1 MVSESC
7 VAVTDD
13 DVGRHLQDL
22 YEAADLTQLR
32 QRLVRHVAELG
43 FWGVGEYVNC
53 LQVTRTYASPRK
65 FIWDN
70 LSDHVGSR
78 RLDLI
83 DAVFSAA
90 LSQGIAEENRRLRWL
105 ASQKRPYL
113 LFSSETAQFK
123 FYREFRK
130 TLDDFR
136 LRSPNTLVVPV
147 PDGGA
152 GLRRLW
158 AFCET
163 SGSLRNAHEAACLMM
178 AYNHLRQL
186 LSTRGTDVGSRQTT
200 SGNGA
205 TDWLGRDPMHASAVP
220 SEPSKL
226 LLAQGCPTRKQAVRA
241 YIEDHLN
248 DPELGVDRLC
258 RALAMSRR
266 TVYRMF
272 ADDGGVTSYLTE
284 RRLARAF
291 SELSAASPSRGL
303 ICAVAERHGFVD
315 QNHFSRLFR
324 KRFQIAPSDAIGL
337 RSASPEPMTHDGSSK
352 SDLARGVLRSDRA
365 VAIR

>member
-1 MVSESC
+1 MTDSD
-7 VAVTDD
+7 VTH
-13 DVGRHLQDL
+13 HLQDL
-22 YEAADLTQLR
+22 YEAANLTHLR
-32 QRLVRHVAELG
+32 ERLARHVAELG

-53 LQVTRTYASPRK
+53 LQVTETYASPTK

-70 LSDHVGSR
+70 LSEHVGSR

-83 DAVFSAA
+83 DALFSAA
-90 LSQGIAEENRRLRWL
+90 LSQGTAEENRRLRWL

-147 PDGGA
+147 SDGGA

-158 AFCET
+158 AFSET
-163 SGSLRNAHEAACLMM
+163 NGSLRNIHEAACLMM
-178 AYNHLRQL
+178 AYNHMRQL
-186 LSTRGTDVGSRQTT
+186 LSAEGADFGSRPTT
-200 SGNGA
+200 SGNAA
-205 TDWLGRDPMHASAVP
+205 TDGPGQGPMHAAAMP
-220 SEPSKL
+220 SQTHKPVLTRKS
-226 LLAQGCPTRKQAVRA
+226 PTREEAVRA
-241 YIEDHLN
+241 HIEDHLN
-248 DPELGVDRLC
+248 DPELGMAQLC
-258 RALAMSRR
+258 RTFAMSRR

-272 ADDGGVTSYLTE
+272 AGDGGVARYLTE

-291 SELSAASPSRGL
+291 GELSAASPSRGL
-303 ICAVAERHGFVD
+303 ISAVAERHGFVD

-324 KRFQIAPSDAIGL
+324 RKFQIAPSDAIGL
-337 RSASPEPMTHDGSSK
+337 GSANREPMTCDSGSA
-352 SDLARGVLRSDRA
+352 SDLASGLLGTDRA
-365 VAIR
+365 VATR

>member
-1 MVSESC
+1 M
-7 VAVTDD
+7 TDGE
-13 DVGRHLQDL
+13 VGRHLQDL
-22 YEAADLTQLR
+22 YEAANLAHLR

-53 LQVTRTYASPRK
+53 LQVTETYASPTK

-90 LSQGIAEENRRLRWL
+90 LSQGAAEENRRLRWL

-113 LFSSETAQFK
+113 LFTRETAQFR

-163 SGSLRNAHEAACLMM
+163 NESLRNAHGAACLMM
-178 AYNHLRQL
+178 AYNHMRLL
-186 LSTRGTDVGSRQTT
+186 LSAEGTGFGSRPATLGNAAADGPERGPMLAAAMPSQTHKP
-200 SGNGA
+200 A
-205 TDWLGRDPMHASAVP
+205 
-220 SEPSKL
+220 
-226 LLAQGCPTRKQAVRA
+226 LAQGYSTREEAVRA
-241 YIEDHLN
+241 HIEDHLN
-248 DPELGVDRLC
+248 DPELGMAQLC
-258 RALAMSRR
+258 RTFAMSRR

-272 ADDGGVTSYLTE
+272 AGDGGVARYLTE

-291 SELSAASPSRGL
+291 GELSTASPSRGL
-303 ICAVAERHGFVD
+303 ISAVAERYGFVD

-324 KRFQIAPSDAIGL
+324 KKFQIAPSDAIGVG
-337 RSASPEPMTHDGSSK
+337 SANRRPVTCDRGLT
-352 SDLARGVLRSDRA
+352 SDLTPGLLGSDRA
-365 VAIR
+365 VATS